1 MSVLSSRIRPW
12 IAPLATALAIGGVA
26 AARAA
31 ENPGLAGKSVSPRL
45 AEIVVTARGWR
56 EDLQRVPDSVSVFT
70 QSVIEERGI
79 RTIQDAVSY
88 VPSVSFV
95 NSQDAGLSNI
105 SVRGIGQVR
114 NGEPPVAVVVDGV
127 ELSSPDEI
135 KQVLDDVT
143 RIEVL
148 KGPQGALYGRNAIG
162 GAIVIDTAKPSD
174 HLTARVKAG
183 TGNGAYRQGSAML
196 SGPLVQQL
204 AAFRLTAGY
213 SDFGGLIENVTLH
226 RKVDFDTSRFARAR
240 LMLGKSLSDGGPW
253 SLDIIGSWSNFGGGA
268 SYYIPLPD
276 GEPNN
281 TSIPVQS
288 GQLGRSSR
296 LLKNISARL
305 DVALNGMDLRSIT
318 AGSRVDVSLLESID
332 WNPDTFLGATQERRA
347 GSWSEDLRLISPT
360 DRRVRWVA
368 GLYYLDV
375 DRTTDTVLLLGPA
388 PYTPVPVVG
397 SNELSKASAAFAQAD
412 IDLTRHFSLTLAG
425 RYDRDRRTLE
435 DHLAGGPDRPH
446 TFDAW
451 QPKISLSYRVPSTL
465 AHDAM
470 IYATAARGFR
480 SGGFNAPDSA
490 FPPIYQSELV
500 TSYEVGEK
508 SAWLQGRLQANGAL
522 FLEHDD
528 NRQVFILAPGAQQGI
543 INARRTRI
551 DGAELELRAEPTRG
565 LEIDLALS
573 RLDSRILDFNG
584 TRLYVGN
591 KVPLAY
597 GWSSNFSTQYAFQAG
612 PATMTL
618 WAGYERRADNFWH
631 IDNADRQA
639 PVDLLSARL
648 AADFG
653 SWSMTLWAKN
663 LLDKAYTEEF
673 FAKEFA
679 GTANDI
685 RYPGEPRTYG
695 LTLEYRF

>member
-1 MSVLSSRIRPW
+1 MSLPSSRARPW
-12 IAPLATALAIGGVA
+12 VVSLATALTISGVA
-26 AARAA
+26 AARGTEKPRAA
-31 ENPGLAGKSVSPRL
+31 KEPDPPHL

-56 EDLQRVPDSVSVFT
+56 ENLQHVPDSVSVFT
-70 QSVIEERGI
+70 QRVLEERGI
-79 RTIQDAVSY
+79 RSIQDAVSY

-105 SVRGIGQVR
+105 TVRGIGQVR

-135 KQVLDDVT
+135 KQVLDDVA

-148 KGPQGALYGRNAIG
+148 KGPQGALYGRNALG

-174 HLTARVKAG
+174 DYTARVQAG
-183 TGNGAYRQGSAML
+183 AGNGAYRQTSGMV
-196 SGPLVQQL
+196 SGPLVPQL

-226 RKVDFDTSRFARAR
+226 QKVDFDTSKYARAR
-240 LMLGKSLSDGGPW
+240 LLLGKSLSDGGPW
-253 SLDIIGSWSNFGGGA
+253 SLDIIGSWSKFEGGA

-281 TSIPVQS
+281 TSIPVQA
-288 GQLGRSSR
+288 GQLGRSGR
-296 LLKNISARL
+296 LLKDISARL
-305 DVALNGMDLRSIT
+305 DLAVGRLDLRSIT

-332 WNPDTFLGATQERRA
+332 WTPDTFLGATQSRRA

-360 DRRVRWVA
+360 NQRIRWVA
-368 GLYYLDV
+368 GVYYLDV
-375 DRTTDTVLLLGPA
+375 DRVTDTTLLLGPV

-397 SNELSKASAAFAQAD
+397 TDELSKASAAFGQVD
-412 IDLTRHFSLTLAG
+412 IDLTHRVSLTLAD
-425 RYDRDRRTLE
+425 RYDRDQRTLE
-435 DHLAGGPDRPH
+435 NHLTGGPDRPH

-451 QPKISLSYRVPSTL
+451 QPKVSLSYRLPETL

-470 IYATAARGFR
+470 VYATAAKGFR
-480 SGGFNAPDSA
+480 SGGFNAPNTV
-490 FPPIYQSELV
+490 FPPIYQSEVV

-508 SAWLQGRLQANGAL
+508 SSWLHGRLQANGAV
-522 FLEHDD
+522 FLERDD
-528 NRQVFILAPGAQQGI
+528 NRQIFILAAGAQQGI
-543 INARRTRI
+543 INARRTRV
-551 DGAELELRAEPTRG
+551 DGAELQLRAEPAQG
-565 LEIDLALS
+565 LEIDLSLS

-584 TRLYVGN
+584 TSLYVGN
-591 KVPLAY
+591 KVPLTY
-597 GWSSNFSTQYAFQAG
+597 GWSSALSTQYSFLVG

-639 PVDLLSARL
+639 PVDLVNMRL
-648 AADFG
+648 AAEFG
-653 SWSMTLWAKN
+653 SWTATLWSKN

-673 FAKEFA
+673 FAKEYA

-695 LTLEYRF
+695 LTLTYRF